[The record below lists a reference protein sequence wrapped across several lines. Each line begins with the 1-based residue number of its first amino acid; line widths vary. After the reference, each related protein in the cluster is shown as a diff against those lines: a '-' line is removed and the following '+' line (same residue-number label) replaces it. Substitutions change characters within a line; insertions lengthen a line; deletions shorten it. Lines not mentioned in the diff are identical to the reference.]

1 MLNSTNRCGSFFK
14 LESRPSN
21 KDTRLRF

>member
-14 LESRPSN
+14 LKSRPSN